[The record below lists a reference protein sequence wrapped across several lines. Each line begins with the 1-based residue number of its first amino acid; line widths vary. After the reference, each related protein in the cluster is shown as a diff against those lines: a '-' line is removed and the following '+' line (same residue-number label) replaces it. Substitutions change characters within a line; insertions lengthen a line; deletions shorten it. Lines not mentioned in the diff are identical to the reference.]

1 MTITNATLTDIDTIF
16 ELYKIASDYQKTK
29 KTVVVW
35 PDFER
40 EMVVSEIKENR
51 QFKLII
57 NNTVA
62 CVWAIAFKDEQ
73 IWETSKNDNAIYI
86 HRIATNPEF
95 RGQQFV
101 SKIVAWAKDYAK
113 TNTIDYIRLDTLG
126 NNTSLINYYKKSG
139 FDFLGMFD
147 LKNTAG
153 LPDHYHNQPAC
164 LFQIQLEQ

>member
-40 EMVVSEIKENR
+40 KMVVSEIQENR

-73 IWETSKNDNAIYI
+73 IWETSKDDNAIYI
-86 HRIATNPEF
+86 HRIATNPKF

-113 TNTIDYIRLDTLG
+113 INAIDYIRLDTLG
-126 NNTSLINYYKKSG
+126 NNTDLIDYYKKSG

-147 LKNTAG
+147 LKNTDG

>member
-1 MTITNATLTDIDTIF
+1 MTIINATLTDIDTIF
-16 ELYKIASDYQKTK
+16 ELYKIASNYQKTK

-40 EMVVSEIKENR
+40 EMVISEIKENR
-51 QFKLII
+51 QFKLLI
-57 NNTVA
+57 NNNVA

-164 LFQIQLEQ
+164 LFQIELDK

>member
-73 IWETSKNDNAIYI
+73 IWETSKDDNAIYI

-164 LFQIQLEQ
+164 LFQIELDK

>member
-40 EMVVSEIKENR
+40 KMVVSEIKENR

-62 CVWAIAFKDEQ
+62 CVWAIALK
-73 IWETSKNDNAIYI
+73 TSKFGKPVKMTMLFTFIVLRLTLNLEDNSLCLKLWL
-86 HRIATNPEF
+86 
-95 RGQQFV
+95 GQRTMQ
-101 SKIVAWAKDYAK
+101 KL
-113 TNTIDYIRLDTLG
+113 TR
-126 NNTSLINYYKKSG
+126 
-139 FDFLGMFD
+139 
-147 LKNTAG
+147 
-153 LPDHYHNQPAC
+153 
-164 LFQIQLEQ
+164 

>member
-1 MTITNATLTDIDTIF
+1 MTIINATLTDIDTIF
-16 ELYKIASDYQKTK
+16 ELYKIASNYQKTK

-40 EMVVSEIKENR
+40 EMVISEIKENR
-51 QFKLII
+51 QFKLLI

-113 TNTIDYIRLDTLG
+113 TNAIDYIRLDTLG

-164 LFQIQLEQ
+164 LFQIELDK

>member
-1 MTITNATLTDIDTIF
+1 MIITNATLTDIDTIF

-62 CVWAIAFKDEQ
+62 CVWAITFKDEQ
-73 IWETSKNDNAIYI
+73 IWETSKNDNAVYI
-86 HRIATNPEF
+86 HRIATNPKF

-101 SKIVAWAKDYAK
+101 SKIVVWAKDYAK
-113 TNTIDYIRLDTLG
+113 TNAIDYIRLDTLG
-126 NNTSLINYYKKSG
+126 NNTGLIDYYKKSG
-139 FDFLGMFD
+139 FDFLGMFE
-147 LKNTAG
+147 LKNTDG